1 MMNNYLKKIVLNI
14 LFMLIAFAVY
24 PQWENGQVSVFFSLP
39 EVALVDI
46 EPGTDNR
53 IHFTIIQGAGS
64 GSSPVVEQSNNNSLW
79 LNYSSALPAN
89 QNSRSITA
97 EVSQGAVPRGIKIF
111 LEASQFSGSGG
122 GQRGISSGKI
132 ELTNQPRP
140 IITGIGNSYT
150 GDGVQSGH
158 QLTFSVEI
166 SDFTQIETSGVNSFL
181 VLYTLTDN

>member
-1 MMNNYLKKIVLNI
+1 MNNYFKKLGVNI
-14 LFMLIAFAVY
+14 FFMLIVFAVY
-24 PQWENGQVSVFFSLP
+24 PQWENRQVSVFFSLP

-46 EPGTDNR
+46 EPGIDNS

-64 GSSPVVEQSNNNSLW
+64 GSSPTIEQSNNNSLW
-79 LNYSSALPAN
+79 LNYSSALPVN

-97 EVSQGAVPRGIKIF
+97 EVSQGTVPKGLKIF
-111 LEASQFSGSGG
+111 LEASQFSGNGN

-166 SDFTQIETSGVNSFL
+166 SDFTQIETSGENNFL